1 MQKNRK
7 KRIGSLGKIRTSN
20 PSVNSGRG
28 GKSKCRVW
36 CRLQKNGAIFP
47 ALVAPNA
54 APKPSMFDRTVSL
67 GVPSRQFDLTLPLR
81 LSSPAV
87 DF

>member
-1 MQKNRK
+1 MPSKGLHTKFPRGENATAWK
-7 KRIGSLGKIRTSN
+7 EKFGSLGKIRTSN

-54 APKPSMFDRTVSL
+54 APKMAITYAEIV
-67 GVPSRQFDLTLPLR
+67 G
-81 LSSPAV
+81 AC
-87 DF
+87 